1 MVSFYKYFYT
11 FLENLHFIHAT
22 STGTVTF
29 TFFALFA
36 G

>member
-1 MVSFYKYFYT
+1 MGSFYQYFYT

-29 TFFALFA
+29 TFSALFA